1 MKIILKFYDSVIE
14 VGKEILIK
22 LEYFQSSNR
31 FDKDTKEFSFIP
43 EGFSYIS
50 FNYILS
56 MLEDTDTYQFTDK
69 HDHVIDYFGV
79 PIELNLNKQ
88 FKAKY
93 EEDRKLWKG
102 YNSNIPLI
110 FDRDT
115 EYVSKNCNVKHF
127 MDEFDKCNCMYFE
140 GIKMTPKQSKLLY
153 NLDYFNPHLMMN
165 PATRKVVYH
174 YRNFKGKICEDCI
187 YKYILNSD
195 NEEEFDCDN
204 KLSED
209 EFYKSQA
216 HIHENNEDY
225 SILNKMVENWIK
237 IINEKF
243 KDEPNFQ
250 FILNEAVKAQDI
262 NYVKFLLKQPEIIE
276 HMNDQL
282 YKNWMVGED
291 EGRLISIL
299 NWDESYVIL
308 TASNLPNDEIFE
320 LLLDNGADPNL
331 IGNNRECSIGTGGSD
346 YAGYE
351 MEDHILNIPLFIT
364 AKNKNLKRFKKLC
377 EKNVNFAVNNG
388 WNEHVGEIV
397 RNTKNKD
404 LINYYNKV
412 KKTQLYDLKINKK
425 LSTSWYNEK
434 ISSDED

>member
-1 MKIILKFYDSVIE
+1 MKIILKFHDGIIE
-14 VGKEILIK
+14 VDKEILLK
-22 LEYFQSSNR
+22 LEYFQSSDR
-31 FDKDTKEFSFIP
+31 FNKNTKEFSFIP
-43 EGFSYIS
+43 EEFSYIS

-69 HDHVIDYFGV
+69 HDNVINYFGV

-88 FKAKY
+88 FKVKY
-93 EEDRKLWKG
+93 EEDQKLWKG

-110 FDRDT
+110 FNRD
-115 EYVSKNCNVKHF
+115 EVDVSKDCNIKHYKDKF
-127 MDEFDKCNCMYFE
+127 DECNCIYYE
-140 GIKMTPKQSKLLY
+140 GIKITPKQSKLLY
-153 NLDYFNPHLMMN
+153 NLGYFNPHLMMD

-174 YRNFKGKICEDCI
+174 YRNFKGKVCEDCI
-187 YKYILNSD
+187 YKYFLNPD

-216 HIHENNEDY
+216 YIHENNEDY
-225 SILNKMVENWIK
+225 SILNKMVENWIE
-237 IINEKF
+237 IINEKI

-282 YKNWMVGED
+282 YKNWMVSQD

-299 NWDESYVIL
+299 NWDESYTIL

-331 IGNNRECSIGTGGSD
+331 IGNNRDCSVGTGGSD

-351 MEDHILNIPLFIT
+351 AEDHILNIPLFIT
-364 AKNKNLKRFKKLC
+364 AQNKNLKRFKKLC
-377 EKNVNFAVNNG
+377 EKNANFSITDNWNG
-388 WNEHVGEIV
+388 GIENIV
-397 RNTKNKD
+397 INTKDKE
-404 LINYYNKV
+404 LIDYYNKV
-412 KKTQLYDLKINKK
+412 KKT
-425 LSTSWYNEK
+425 
-434 ISSDED
+434 